1 MDHHGFGS
9 VFCSVVS
16 SVSVVLII
24 WVVVVV
30 LGPVVV
36 KVVVVVDVVVEVVVV
51 EVGHGK
57 QPWVRARLAR
67 RRMKAKVSFMFRT
80 VTNCVSVS
88 PILVFMR
95 ILCYLLRDF

>member
-1 MDHHGFGS
+1 M
-9 VFCSVVS
+9 FCSVVS

-51 EVGHGK
+51 VVGHGK
-57 QPWVRARLAR
+57 QPWVRARLAM

>member
-1 MDHHGFGS
+1 M
-9 VFCSVVS
+9 FCSVVS

-36 KVVVVVDVVVEVVVV
+36 KVVVVVAVVVEVVVV
-51 EVGHGK
+51 VVGHGK